1 MALPS
6 SGPISLGDIRTEL
19 GSLLNNFSL
28 EGAENGDY
36 GAINQNSADKPNGIA
51 PYAVSEWYGYNHTA
65 SPSLTAVTLFYAA
78 TLIFACGGSPNTTYY
93 VDGTTLIN
101 SSFIYTDAAGTNPA
115 ADGWYQRDG
124 VARPVTGGNGSLGS
138 GEFCI

>member
-36 GAINQNSADKPNGIA
+36 GAINQNSADKPTGSA
-51 PYAVSEWYGYNHTA
+51 PYAVSEWYGYNHG
-65 SPSLTAVTLFYAA
+65 TLV
-78 TLIFACGGSPNTTYY
+78 IVP
-93 VDGTTLIN
+93 
-101 SSFIYTDAAGTNPA
+101 
-115 ADGWYQRDG
+115 
-124 VARPVTGGNGSLGS
+124 
-138 GEFCI
+138 